1 VGGGALLHLDEMP
14 GGDVYDGEADRFASS
29 SGLRA
34 ENEVG
39 VANVSSNLFSNVTR
53 YHAQIGA
60 SVPKDT
66 LQQLEWNL
74 LSEAKTLFHQRKF
87 EEALNTFTHCLA
99 VTEKTR
105 SAKDHAVRGAVIH
118 NIASCLHNLG
128 EMEAAQAYYEQ
139 AIDAFKKAY
148 TPLVERAIYGDA
160 NKRRIEFVK
169 ERLVDISWGRKPD
182 SDKYLDENGQ
192 KRPVA
197 PVFGAV
203 GDAGEQQL
211 SEGWRAPP
219 GAEDEPRLPSWAR
232 DDPPARY
239 DTSRYDAQLMSAPR
253 HYYDDPPARS
263 IHGVRDQN
271 LYAAGRHD
279 APAQHQQHQPPQQQQ
294 QYQRNYR
301 EEDPMPDT
309 SAYDEDDAAQE
320 TARKEW
326 LQYHMQTGEWDKAEE
341 LVVTAEEREDLEYLM
356 EKERREARG
365 GRRPTPAASSNR
377 GASARSVAP
386 PTREPKLI
394 DDDEV
399 L

>member
-1 VGGGALLHLDEMP
+1 MRTPHDDDPHSNMVLR
-14 GGDVYDGEADRFASS
+14 GD
-29 SGLRA
+29 
-34 ENEVG
+34 NEVG
-39 VANVSSNLFSNVTR
+39 VASVSSNLFSNVTR

-60 SVPKDT
+60 SVPRDT

-139 AIDAFKKAY
+139 AIEAFKKAY
-148 TPLVERAIYGDA
+148 TPLMERAIYGDA

-182 SDKYLDENGQ
+182 GDKYLDENGN

-197 PVFGAV
+197 PVFGESQEN
-203 GDAGEQQL
+203 GEQQL
-211 SEGWRAPP
+211 SDRWRAPTDAEEP
-219 GAEDEPRLPSWAR
+219 GLPSWAAAAR
-232 DDPPARY
+232 GMDGGSAPAPRY
-239 DTSRYDAQLMSAPR
+239 EAQLMSAPR
-253 HYYDDPPARS
+253 HYYDDPP
-263 IHGVRDQN
+263 I
-271 LYAAGRHD
+271 RHD
-279 APAQHQQHQPPQQQQ
+279 AHGHYTSQDAPQVPQQHDDHGRQHFGHEPERPAAGSALAG
-294 QYQRNYR
+294 RA
-301 EEDPMPDT
+301 DT
-309 SAYDEDDAAQE
+309 YSNDEDDAAQE
-320 TARKEW
+320 AARKEW
-326 LQYHMQTGEWDKAEE
+326 LQYHMQVGEWDKAEE

-356 EKERREARG
+356 EKQRRERATGSAAISNGPTSRAEGFGTHVREHSMAQRG
-365 GRRPTPAASSNR
+365 Q
-377 GASARSVAP
+377 AP
-386 PTREPKLI
+386 PLPEPKLI
-394 DDDEV
+394 DDDDGM

>member
-1 VGGGALLHLDEMP
+1 MRR
-14 GGDVYDGEADRFASS
+14 GELYEDDDRFASNS
-29 SGLRA
+29 VLRG
-34 ENEVG
+34 ENEIG
-39 VANVSSNLFSNVTR
+39 VASVSSNLFSNVTR

-60 SVPKDT
+60 SVPRDT

-182 SDKYLDENGQ
+182 GDKYLDENGV

-197 PVFGAV
+197 PVFGQV
-203 GDAGEQQL
+203 PEDATPRQL
-211 SEGWRAPP
+211 SESWRAPP
-219 GAEDEPRLPSWAR
+219 GEGDEDPSLPSWAR
-232 DDPPARY
+232 ADGGGGGGGAGS
-239 DTSRYDAQLMSAPR
+239 SRYDAQLMSAPR
-253 HYYDDPPARS
+253 HYYDDPP
-263 IHGVRDQN
+263 VRRDTGADE
-271 LYAAGRHD
+271 AAPPSYREQQRQAPPRHD
-279 APAQHQQHQPPQQQQ
+279 PRDERPPP
-294 QYQRNYR
+294 R
-301 EEDPMPDT
+301 EQASTYLGGSGGGGGAAETYVDGG
-309 SAYDEDDAAQE
+309 SEDDAAQE
-320 TARKEW
+320 AARKEW
-326 LQYHMQTGEWDKAEE
+326 LQYHMQ
-341 LVVTAEEREDLEYLM
+341 VRVTA
-356 EKERREARG
+356 
-365 GRRPTPAASSNR
+365 P
-377 GASARSVAP
+377 
-386 PTREPKLI
+386 
-394 DDDEV
+394 
-399 L
+399 